1 MYTRSRKTTSVK
13 RHGLSRPAY
22 ITDPYRGLS
31 SHQAGSTPHRLTRN
45 DVDFRISD
53 DPVFFHVQN
62 TRNVCPTTHPDQNWN
77 NARSNYK
84 TNIEHRK
91 LEQTRHWAQRR
102 VSSTKKKRLQPS
114 SHTNEY
120 NTKSARGQ
128 ISCVI
133 LYRYDVSS
141 EFKQSGPHVF
151 WLSLDPDA
159 DPDGRCMASGTLQA
173 HTGTGFCGF
182 IYYPI
187 QIVASGIGDRDFA
200 SLRGVRKHAGYVP
213 YPVHRGPAA

>member
-141 EFKQSGPHVF
+141 EFKQRGPHVF
-151 WLSLDPDA
+151 GLALIPMQTLMDAAWLPAHSRHTQEP
-159 DPDGRCMASGTLQA
+159 ASVVSY
-173 HTGTGFCGF
+173 
-182 IYYPI
+182 IIP
-187 QIVASGIGDRDFA
+187 SK
-200 SLRGVRKHAGYVP
+200 SLR
-213 YPVHRGPAA
+213 RGSAIAILPA